1 MKLWAGDQALRKMV
15 GVPQG
20 KPHRPWTVLQ
30 ADFGLLRQLDKAL
43 ALEADTKMEGG
54 WFRLIWGFLT
64 TSSCF

>member
-1 MKLWAGDQALRKMV
+1 MAGDQALRKMV

-43 ALEADTKMEGG
+43 ALEADLKMEGA
-54 WFRLIWGFLT
+54 LD
-64 TSSCF
+64 